1 MVFWDFVEKNKINEF
16 DFGTKQPVTTAK
28 FNQKGSLLSVALGY
42 NYMKGVM
49 GFDCKPQIMAYK
61 MKNTDLKF

>member
-28 FNQKGSLLSVALGY
+28 FNQKGSLLAVALG
-42 NYMKGVM
+42 
-49 GFDCKPQIMAYK
+49 
-61 MKNTDLKF
+61 